1 MSQRTTEEYLE
12 AIYALAESGEQPVKT
27 SQLANYLELAAA
39 SVSEML
45 ARLAERKLVN
55 YTPYE
60 GVSLTPIGQRR
71 VLELTRQHRLWEV
84 FLYQY
89 LGINLADVY
98 QEACILE
105 HATSKL
111 VTGKLAEFLGNPRLC
126 PHGNP
131 IPDNYDV
138 LPELAGIP
146 LADVEKGRQARVVR
160 ISHVK
165 NTGWLSYLSEIKLL
179 PGTVIEV
186 TDKTPLDNT
195 ITIKIDDKIKSLGP
209 KYSTFIFVEII

>member
-12 AIYALAESGEQPVKT
+12 AIYALEEHGEQPVKT

-60 GVSLTPIGQRR
+60 GVSLTPSGQRR

-89 LGINLADVY
+89 LGISLAAVY
-98 QEACILE
+98 QEACNLE

-111 VTGKLAEFLGNPRLC
+111 VTEKLTQFLGNPRWC
-126 PHGNP
+126 PHGSP
-131 IPDNYDV
+131 IPDNSDV
-138 LPELAGIP
+138 PPELVGIP
-146 LADVEKGRQARVVR
+146 LSNMEKGQRARVVR
-160 ISHVK
+160 ISHVR

-186 TDKTPLDNT
+186 TDKTPLDST
-195 ITIKIDDKIKSLGP
+195 ITIKIDDAIKSLGP
-209 KYSTFIFVEII
+209 KYSTFIFVEVL